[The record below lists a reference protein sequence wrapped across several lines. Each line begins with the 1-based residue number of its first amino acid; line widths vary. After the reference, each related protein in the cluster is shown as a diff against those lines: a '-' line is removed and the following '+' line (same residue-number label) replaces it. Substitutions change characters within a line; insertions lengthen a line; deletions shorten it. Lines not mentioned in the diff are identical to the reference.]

1 MKKVFTSVACAVCAL
16 MLTSCALV
24 NYAPT
29 TGFVYQSQ
37 KGPGLVTSN
46 SLGHKVGTSQA
57 TSILGVYASGDA
69 SIDAAAKA
77 GGIKK
82 ISHVDYESSNI
93 LGIYAKHTTIVYGE

>member
-1 MKKVFTSVACAVCAL
+1 
-16 MLTSCALV
+16 MLLLHSCAMAS
-24 NYAPT
+24 YAPT

-37 KGPGLVTSN
+37 KGPGAVTSN

-57 TSILGVYASGDA
+57 TSILGIAGTGDA

-82 ISHVDYESSNI
+82 ISHVDYEVSNI